1 MDVIKI
7 GKYISQKRKELNL
20 TQKDLADS
28 LYISDRAVSKWE
40 CGKSLPDSSI
50 MLDLCKLLNISI
62 NELLLGEDLKM
73 ENQNKQLEQT
83 VLELIKEKEQTDKKL
98 LQIEVVI
105 GLTGTIFNVAL
116 IILGA
121 LGYAYLNLPLWAMI
135 LMISF
140 GVVLFAIS
148 ITIALII
155 EQKAGYYECKNCGHR
170 YVPTFLQVLL
180 APHINRSRYM
190 KCPNCHKWTYNKKV
204 ISKKI
209 NI

>member
-1 MDVIKI
+1 
-7 GKYISQKRKELNL
+7 
-20 TQKDLADS
+20 
-28 LYISDRAVSKWE
+28 
-40 CGKSLPDSSI
+40 
-50 MLDLCKLLNISI
+50 
-62 NELLLGEDLKM
+62 M

-83 VLELIKEKEQTDKKL
+83 VLELIKEKEETDKKL

-140 GVVLFAIS
+140 GVVLFIIS

-190 KCPNCHKWTYNKKV
+190 KCPNCHKRTYNKKV
-204 ISKKI
+204 ISKNK
-209 NI
+209 

>member
-83 VLELIKEKEQTDKKL
+83 VLELIKEKEQSDKKL

-140 GVVLFAIS
+140 GVVLFIIS

-170 YVPTFLQVLL
+170 YVPTFSQVLL

-190 KCPNCHKWTYNKKV
+190 KCPNCHKRTYNKKV
-204 ISKKI
+204 ISKNK
-209 NI
+209 

>member
-73 ENQNKQLEQT
+73 ENQNNQLEQT

-140 GVVLFAIS
+140 GVVLFIIS

-190 KCPNCHKWTYNKKV
+190 KCPNCHKRTYNKKV
-204 ISKKI
+204 ISKNK
-209 NI
+209 

>member
-28 LYISDRAVSKWE
+28 LCISDRAVSKWE

-73 ENQNKQLEQT
+73 ENQNKQLEQS
-83 VLELIKEKEQTDKKL
+83 DKKL

-140 GVVLFAIS
+140 GVALFIIS

-204 ISKKI
+204 ISKNK
-209 NI
+209 

>member
-190 KCPNCHKWTYNKKV
+190 KFPNCHKWTYNKKV